1 MNELIPL
8 TKTLISDALVQT
20 VNARELYEFLDSKR
34 GFSKW
39 IQERIEQYGFVENQD
54 FTTLGNIAEQV
65 HNKIE
70 YHITLDMA
78 KELAMVERNQKGKEA
93 RKYFI
98 ECERRVLSS
107 NSPTNLLE
115 ALQLAVKLEEEK
127 QQALQERDEAIKT
140 KHFIS
145 DKKTASALGKLGAV
159 VKKHSNFKNNRG
171 CGETFATINEVSKT
185 TETKYGFYPLK
196 KWCEENDCERR
207 EVYLTN
213 NTFTYAYPSQAWFEV
228 YGLDLNDIFG
238 EA

>member
-1 MNELIPL
+1 MNEIIPL
-8 TKTLISDALVQT
+8 TKTLINDALVQT

-39 IQERIEQYGFVENQD
+39 IQERIEQYDFVENQD

-98 ECERRVLSS
+98 ECERRALSS
-107 NSPTNLLE
+107 SSPTNLLE
-115 ALQLAVKLEEEK
+115 ALQLAVRLEEDK
-127 QQALQERDEAIKT
+127 QQALRERDEAIKT

-145 DKKTASALGKLGAV
+145 NKKTASALGKLGAA
-159 VKKHSNFKNNRG
+159 VKKHSSFKNNRG
-171 CGETFATINEVSKT
+171 CGETFATINEVSKA

-196 KWCEENDCERR
+196 KWCEENGCERR

-238 EA
+238 GA

>member
-8 TKTLISDALVQT
+8 TKTLINDALVQT
-20 VNARELYEFLDSKR
+20 VNARELHSFLEVGRD
-34 GFSKW
+34 FSNWFKS
-39 IQERIEQYGFVENQD
+39 RVEQYGFVLNQD
-54 FTTLGNIAEQV
+54 FTSLANISEQV

-70 YHITLDMA
+70 YHISLDMA

-159 VKKHSNFKNNRG
+159 VKKHSSFKNNRG
-171 CGETFATINEVSKT
+171 CGETFATINEVSKA